1 MYSPYNLVESCRIN
15 IDQAEC
21 WNMLQSCTFHN
32 RTSDVRPWR
41 AVTGRDSGHWQRGPE
56 VKAICQTAHQGRVA
70 TLTIG
75 ANKSVGWYV
84 LTSHADYF
92 CQTFAL
98 CLTFYEAI
106 TMLFPS
112 IRTVRIKVRIVIHKF
127 SLSTSGMLCEMFRKI
142 NFWKQW
148 SPNVQQGCWAD
159 SCWNQSPD
167 TTWKLWKLWKLSK
180 KRLQTSG
187 H

>member
-1 MYSPYNLVESCRIN
+1 
-15 IDQAEC
+15 
-21 WNMLQSCTFHN
+21 MLQSCTFQN

-84 LTSHADYF
+84 LTSHADHF
-92 CQTFAL
+92 CQTFTL

-127 SLSTSGMLCEMFRKI
+127 SLRTSGILCEISVKSIIGNNHQMCRRDAELTHAGTRVLTPRES
-142 NFWKQW
+142 W
-148 SPNVQQGCWAD
+148 
-159 SCWNQSPD
+159 
-167 TTWKLWKLWKLSK
+167 LWKLWKLSK
-180 KRLQTSG
+180 KRPPNIRALELCHCRCGTRSCS
-187 H
+187 